1 VRRGRP
7 LRPALA
13 GWRLGVAALT
23 VLAAP
28 FLIVFLLLAEF
39 GVLIDDDEEA
49 RQTVAEP
56 ALDDEP
62 TLILDDAD
70 AVAQDLTLET
80 EQPTSPSDEAAA
92 PEPES
97 EDEQIYTVVPGD
109 TLALIAF
116 RHATTV
122 RALAAYNEIV
132 NVDRL
137 DVGQQLRIPPPG
149 YEPPPDSVTNDATD
163 DPDDTAT
170 GDSPTQETPDA
181 TTPQPTPAN

>member
-1 VRRGRP
+1 MRRGRP

-39 GVLIDDDEEA
+39 GVLIDDDEDA
-49 RQTVAEP
+49 ADQTVTEP
-56 ALDDEP
+56 AVNDEP
-62 TLILDDAD
+62 TLVIDD
-70 AVAQDLTLET
+70 AVAQDLTLESA
-80 EQPTSPSDEAAA
+80 QPAAPGDEAPAPK
-92 PEPES
+92 PEP

-122 RALAAYNEIV
+122 RALAAYNDIV

-137 DVGQQLRIPPPG
+137 DVGQQIRIPPPG
-149 YEPPPDSVTNDATD
+149 YEPPPDSVTNDAPTD
-163 DPDDTAT
+163 STAAAEEDTAT
-170 GDSPTQETPDA
+170 PVPTG
-181 TTPQPTPAN
+181 